1 MSDTTP
7 PTPPGPAPTK
17 PAIIVADDHA
27 LFRAGLRVM
36 LHDDFPDYEVIEA
49 PDLEQAL
56 ERASTASTIALFV
69 IDLAMPG
76 MDGAASLAALCDV
89 FPETAVAVMTG
100 SDSRADVVAALDAG
114 VLGFIPK
121 TLSSTATKSAIA
133 AVLRGETYVP
143 ARLLRATEAAG
154 ASTPDTITSGLAG
167 LTPRQQ
173 DVIRLLAKDL
183 STEEIARAL
192 SLGERTVKVYLAGL
206 YRALGVGSRLEALI
220 KARQIVGVVLAV
232 FLLQG

>member
-1 MSDTTP
+1 MSDVKS
-7 PTPPGPAPTK
+7 PAPPEPMPSK

-36 LHDDFPDYEVIEA
+36 LQDDFPAYDVVEA
-49 PDLEQAL
+49 SDLEQAL
-56 ERASTASTIALFV
+56 ERAGVTPAIALFV

-76 MDGAASLAALCDV
+76 MNGAASIAALCDV
-89 FPETAVAVMTG
+89 FPDTAVAVMTG

-121 TLSSTATKSAIA
+121 TLSPEATKSAIA

-143 ARLLRATEAAG
+143 ARLLRATEPSAPA
-154 ASTPDTITSGLAG
+154 TPMMAG

-173 DVIRLLAKDL
+173 DVARLLAKDL
-183 STEEIARAL
+183 STEEIARELA
-192 SLGERTVKVYLAGL
+192 LGEQTVKVYLAGL
-206 YRALGVGSRLEALI
+206 YRALGVSNRLEALV
-220 KARQIVGVVLAV
+220 KARQIVGALMATI
-232 FLLQG
+232 LLGS

>member
-1 MSDTTP
+1 MSDTT
-7 PTPPGPAPTK
+7 TPSLPQSAPSK

-36 LHDDFPDYEVIEA
+36 LQDDFPDYDVVEA
-49 PDLEQAL
+49 PDLELAL
-56 ERASTASTIALFV
+56 ERASVTPRIALFV

-76 MDGAASLAALCDV
+76 MNGAASLAALCDV

-100 SDSRADVVAALDAG
+100 SDSHADVVAALDAG

-121 TLSSTATKSAIA
+121 TLSPEATKSAIA

-143 ARLLRATEAAG
+143 ARLLRAIEPT
-154 ASTPDTITSGLAG
+154 TPAIAG

-173 DVIRLLAKDL
+173 DVARLLAKEL
-183 STEEIARAL
+183 STDAIARELA
-192 SLGERTVKVYLAGL
+192 LGEPTVKVYLAGL
-206 YRALGVGSRLEALI
+206 YRALGATTRLDAVA
-220 KARQIVGVVLAV
+220 KARRLVGTILASI
-232 FLLQG
+232 LLRS

>member
-1 MSDTTP
+1 MSDVKSP
-7 PTPPGPAPTK
+7 ALPEPTPPK

-36 LHDDFPDYEVIEA
+36 LQDDFPAYEVVEA

-56 ERASTASTIALFV
+56 ERANVTPAIALFV

-76 MDGAASLAALCDV
+76 MNGAASIAALCDD
-89 FPETAVAVMTG
+89 FPDTAVAVMTG

-121 TLSSTATKSAIA
+121 TLSPEATKSAIA

-143 ARLLRATEAAG
+143 ARLLRATEPSDPARPAM
-154 ASTPDTITSGLAG
+154 AG

-173 DVIRLLAKDL
+173 DVARLLAKDL
-183 STEEIARAL
+183 STAEIARELA
-192 SLGERTVKVYLAGL
+192 LGEQTVKVYLAGL
-206 YRALGVGSRLEALI
+206 YRALGVGNRLEALA
-220 KARQIVGVVLAV
+220 KARQIVGVLMAAI
-232 FLLQG
+232 LLGS

>member
-1 MSDTTP
+1 MSDTT
-7 PTPPGPAPTK
+7 TPSLPQSAPSK

-36 LHDDFPDYEVIEA
+36 LQDDFPDYDVVEA
-49 PDLEQAL
+49 PDLELAL
-56 ERASTASTIALFV
+56 ERASVTPRIALFV

-76 MDGAASLAALCDV
+76 MNGAASLAALCDV

-100 SDSRADVVAALDAG
+100 SDSHADVVAALDAG

-121 TLSSTATKSAIA
+121 TLSPEATKSAIA

-143 ARLLRATEAAG
+143 ARLLRAIEPT
-154 ASTPDTITSGLAG
+154 TPATPAIAG

-173 DVIRLLAKDL
+173 DVARLLAKEL
-183 STEEIARAL
+183 STDAIARELA
-192 SLGERTVKVYLAGL
+192 LGEPTVKVYLAGL
-206 YRALGVGSRLEALI
+206 YRALGATTRLDAVA
-220 KARQIVGVVLAV
+220 KARRLVGTILASI
-232 FLLQG
+232 LLRS

>member
-1 MSDTTP
+1 MSATP
-7 PTPPGPAPTK
+7 NPSAPK

-36 LHDDFPDYEVIEA
+36 LQDDFPGYQVIEA
-49 PDLEQAL
+49 SDLEQAL
-56 ERASTASTIALFV
+56 ERAGAAPTIALFV
-69 IDLAMPG
+69 VDLAMPG
-76 MDGAASLAALCDV
+76 MNGAESLAALCDV

-121 TLSSTATKSAIA
+121 TLTPEATKSAIA

-143 ARLLRATEAAG
+143 ARLLRATEPPAGPPAG
-154 ASTPDTITSGLAG
+154 AATPELAG

-173 DVIRLLAKDL
+173 DVVRLLARDL
-183 STEEIARAL
+183 SAEDMARELA
-192 SLGERTVKVYLAGL
+192 LGERTVKVYLAGL
-206 YRALGVGSRLEALI
+206 YRALGVANRLEALI
-220 KARQIVGVVLAV
+220 KARQIVGAILAAIM
-232 FLLQG
+232 LRG